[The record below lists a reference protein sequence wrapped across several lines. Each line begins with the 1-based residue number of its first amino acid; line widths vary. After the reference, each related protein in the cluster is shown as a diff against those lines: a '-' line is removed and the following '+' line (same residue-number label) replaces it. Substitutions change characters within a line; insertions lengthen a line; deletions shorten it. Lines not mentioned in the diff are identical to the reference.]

1 MQIKQE
7 YDFINRT
14 SSSSFKNKN
23 RDFITA
29 HSLVKDSLDNY
40 QTKTNY
46 GYFMGISKRQKNIKN
61 KLFHTDYSLYANPKT
76 FKPSRKLTFSKG
88 VLNNSRK
95 KNKIF
100 LQLNLNNI
108 ENKNNNYYTIQTKHS
123 NYAKSDFLLDCDV
136 DDLIREK
143 ENQILILQK
152 EIEDLKL
159 SKNKVIPSPK
169 MKLVLPKPEKTP
181 KRLNSKCFSFSGDI
195 ETPLP
200 LSTKNSNTVKIKL
213 SKPMINSSN
222 NLSYLYNN
230 DNIYQTIDD
239 NLIEES
245 YGQTIDELSNAC
257 QQLKDRA
264 KTILD
269 KYNTVIDKSNINK

>member
-1 MQIKQE
+1 MQIKRE
-7 YDFINRT
+7 YDIVNRT

-29 HSLVKDSLDNY
+29 QSLMKDSLDSY
-40 QTKTNY
+40 QTKTNF

-61 KLFHTDYSLYANPKT
+61 KLLHTDYSLYANPKT
-76 FKPSRKLTFSKG
+76 FKPSRKLTFNKG

-95 KNKIF
+95 KNKIY

-136 DDLIREK
+136 DELIKEK
-143 ENQILILQK
+143 ESQIIILQK

-159 SKNKVIPSPK
+159 SKYQSKVIPSPK
-169 MKLVLPKPEKTP
+169 MKLVLPQAERTP
-181 KRLNSKCFSFSGDI
+181 QRLNSKCFSFSGDI

-200 LSTKNSNTVKIKL
+200 LSTKNSNNVKIKL
-213 SKPMINSSN
+213 SKPIINTSN

-239 NLIEES
+239 NLIEENS
-245 YGQTIDELSNAC
+245 MDELSNAC

-269 KYNTVIDKSNINK
+269 KYNSELDKFKKV